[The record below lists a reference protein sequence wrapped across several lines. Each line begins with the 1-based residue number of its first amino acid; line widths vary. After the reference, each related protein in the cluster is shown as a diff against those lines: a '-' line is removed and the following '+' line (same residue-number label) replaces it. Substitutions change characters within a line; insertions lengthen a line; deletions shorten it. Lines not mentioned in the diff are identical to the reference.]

1 MNQSKILDLQDKEL
15 YKLHET
21 VKKNLRLSKMVYN
34 EVINQE
40 DIINNLDY
48 KVDNTTQNIKSKEF
62 KTQKII
68 IQDENTCCNIL

>member
-21 VKKNLRLSKMVYN
+21 VKKNLKLSKMVYN
-34 EVINQE
+34 ELVNQE

-62 KTQKII
+62 RTQKII
-68 IQDENTCCNIL
+68 IQNEDNCCNIV

>member
-21 VKKNLRLSKMVYN
+21 VIKNLKLSKMVYN

-48 KVDNTTQNIKSKEF
+48 KIDNTI
-62 KTQKII
+62 
-68 IQDENTCCNIL
+68 